1 MIRRQ
6 QQKDKSLF
14 NISTCKTHSLEL
26 RRKEMVGKVNQCDIW
41 GVLLVL
47 QRQRVFIQ
55 LKIQNS
61 MNTLQSILLFNTWKN
76 THWKDWQPCLLLII
90 SLLCILIGCNIF
102 QLLPRTPQKAICI
115 LACCAIVKQMNH
127 GFTICAAPHRQ
138 SCEMSITLY
147 TLQNLQIKFHSFH
160 LLCKS
165 YEKKA
170 SFLEIVFSLK
180 LFPPTCQYLTL
191 IYPLGKG

>member
-1 MIRRQ
+1 MLL
-6 QQKDKSLF
+6 QKQRAFPNFNWKTKS
-14 NISTCKTHSLEL
+14 K
-26 RRKEMVGKVNQCDIW
+26 
-41 GVLLVL
+41 L
-47 QRQRVFIQ
+47 QEH
-55 LKIQNS
+55 
-61 MNTLQSILLFNTWKN
+61 TSILLFNAWED
-76 THWKDWQPCLLLII
+76 THRIDRQPCVLLSIGFLLLLI
-90 SLLCILIGCNIF
+90 CCNIF
-102 QLLPRTPQKAICI
+102 QLLPRTPKKAVCI
-115 LACCAIVKQMNH
+115 LGCCAIVKQMNH
-127 GFTICAAPHRQ
+127 GFTICAALHRQ

-180 LFPPTCQYLTL
+180 LFTPTCQYLTL